1 MKALR
6 VIMSFSEK
14 EGFSESNLKAA
25 AQKSLR
31 EVDLKLLGFDYKK
44 DYKDLCADIPELS
57 KKLSVCAFLIEYK
70 AFPAPIPYH
79 QIALGSISTLMHEYP
94 YFESFGVDPDWV
106 EI

>member
-6 VIMSFSEK
+6 VIMSFAEK

-25 AQKSLR
+25 VQKSLR
-31 EVDLKLLGFDYKK
+31 EVDLALLGFEYKK
-44 DYKDLCADIPELS
+44 DADIPELNRR
-57 KKLSVCAFLIEYK
+57 LSVCAFLIEYK

-79 QIALGSISTLMHEYP
+79 QIALGSISTLMYEYP
-94 YFESFGVDPDWV
+94 YFESFGLEPELI